1 MELYHMYYPV
11 ISRATNKLLYDSKVT
26 TLHTISDLP
35 SIRDLDRLIRF
46 SANIQATFRIPINPS
61 LFFDRK
67 ILFAFKIRLVNVKQR
82 RLEPKGSVNEILFI
96 SRNTKS
102 AAA

>member
-1 MELYHMYYPV
+1 MYYPV
-11 ISRATNKLLYDSKVT
+11 ISRATNKLLYDSKVA
-26 TLHTISDLP
+26 DLP